1 MTGSTKLIA
10 IVSVSLGAAGAA
22 LFLSTQSPAGE
33 QPADAVPIDL
43 AERVEAAAAPM
54 VVDTPPSLV
63 AGYGWPFHQ
72 LPLVTKFGA
81 PVPPMARVTPV
92 PPPVFR
98 QVLVPPPPPTLPG
111 LVPESSPPLW
121 LLTPLA
127 VGAFIGGVDD
137 VTGTVVPEPST
148 ILLLGSGMLLVGIG
162 AARRRRGRTRQ

>member
-1 MTGSTKLIA
+1 MTGSTKLVA

-22 LFLSTQSPAGE
+22 LFFSTQSPAGV
-33 QPADAVPIDL
+33 PTDAVAIDL

-98 QVLVPPPPPTLPG
+98 QVLVPAPPSLPG
-111 LVPESSPPLW
+111 LVPESTPPLW

-148 ILLLGSGMLLVGIG
+148 ILLLATGMLMVGIG
-162 AARRRRGRTRQ
+162 AARRGRDRNTP